1 MGYRSQKG
9 THVVMVNKSTT
20 KEARIYT
27 GEKTVS
33 LISDTGI
40 TGELHVK

>member
-20 KEARIYT
+20 KEARIYK

>member
-1 MGYRSQKG
+1 
-9 THVVMVNKSTT
+9 MVNKSTT
-20 KEARIYT
+20 KEARIYK